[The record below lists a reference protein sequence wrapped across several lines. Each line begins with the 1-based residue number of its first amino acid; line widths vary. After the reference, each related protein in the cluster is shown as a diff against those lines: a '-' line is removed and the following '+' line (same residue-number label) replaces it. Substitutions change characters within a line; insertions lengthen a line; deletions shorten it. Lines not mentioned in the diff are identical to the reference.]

1 MTSEGTESSSSR
13 TARICLL
20 ILIPLIGIGGTAL
33 VSLVKVFSLKEI
45 ILNTAVSAILCILAE
60 IPIEEARI
68 DRNGVRYFLVAY
80 ISGIIMAVTSGFLYE
95 FIFPLAAPAVVI
107 GMLAGPLMATTSL
120 MLFCGISTLV
130 LYESGLYFFYVSV
143 SGLVLVML
151 FCRGKKV
158 SRFMPVI
165 TYFASSAVVFAAC
178 YFLSGADF
186 SPEIVFFP
194 AVGVFLN
201 TLIIIIMVPKIYD
214 EILDRTDNL
223 WAKIND
229 PEYDLLQ
236 TLKST
241 DKREYD
247 KMVHTAHISGILCEK
262 MQTDRRKTM
271 GVCYYHRIGILRGG
285 RDNIEVKS
293 LSLIRY
299 RDFPSEIVEGIQE
312 FYGLKG
318 RLLSRESAL
327 VLLTDRFIEYIY
339 DYMDSHNGEKP
350 DYDGTVEKIIKE
362 ALRDRQF
369 LTSSLTF
376 NDINIINSVLRKE
389 KFYYD
394 FIL

>member
-1 MTSEGTESSSSR
+1 MTNEGTESNSSR

-45 ILNTAVSAILCILAE
+45 ILNTAVSAILCIMAE
-60 IPIEEARI
+60 IPIEEIKI
-68 DRNGVRYFLVAY
+68 DRNGVKYFVIAY
-80 ISGIIMAVTSGFLYE
+80 LSGIIMAVTSGFLYE

-107 GMLAGPLMATTSL
+107 GMLTGPLMATASL
-120 MLFCGISTLV
+120 VLFCGISTLV
-130 LYESGLYFFYVSV
+130 LYESGLYFLYIFVT
-143 SGLVLVML
+143 GFILIML

-158 SRFMPVI
+158 SRFMPMI
-165 TYFASSAVVFAAC
+165 TYLATSAVIFVAC
-178 YFLSGADF
+178 FFLSEAVF

-201 TLIIIIMVPKIYD
+201 VLIVIIMVPKIYD
-214 EILDRTDNL
+214 EILDKTDNL

-247 KMVHTAHISGILCEK
+247 RMVHTAHISGILCEK

-271 GVCYYHRIGILRGG
+271 GVCYYHRIGCLRGG
-285 RDNIEVKS
+285 QDNIEIKS

-299 RDFPSEIVEGIQE
+299 RGFPDEIVEGIQE
-312 FYGLKG
+312 LYGLKG

-339 DYMDSHNGEKP
+339 SYMDSHNGEKP
-350 DYDGTVEKIIKE
+350 DYDSTVEKIVKE
-362 ALRDRQF
+362 ALRDRKF

-376 NDINIINSVLRKE
+376 NDINIINSVLRNE